1 MFIGLTESHGTMGLE
16 HGGGIT
22 VNSDHIIKIE
32 DSPEEH
38 VGKAIIVLTIGDPI
52 AVDETR
58 KQIER
63 KLRAK

>member
-1 MFIGLTESHGTMGLE
+1 MFIALTESHGTMGLE

-32 DSPEEH
+32 DSPEDH
-38 VGKAIIVLTIGDPI
+38 VGNAIILLTTGDPI

-58 KQIER
+58 RQIER

>member
-1 MFIGLTESHGTMGLE
+1 MFIALTESHGTMGLE
-16 HGGGIT
+16 RGGGIT
-22 VNSDHIIKIE
+22 VNSDHIVKIE

-38 VGKAIIVLTIGDPI
+38 VGNTIIMLTTGDFL